1 MPRLARAI
9 SIATTPVI
17 GPPPSSPAAA
27 IDEVSGSSMLSREG
41 IRIESGGE
49 MLALAG
55 VPELELGRQKTH
67 RR

>member
-1 MPRLARAI
+1 
-9 SIATTPVI
+9 
-17 GPPPSSPAAA
+17 
-27 IDEVSGSSMLSREG
+27 MLSREG